1 MSNCVYNSN
10 NPPSSCMNMTGLQD
24 ISSSKTYNFKG
35 NLNANIKIFQKPSK
49 AHNQG
54 LSDMNEPIPTGWN
67 WLNQDVDGIIND
79 GSYNQG
85 ECGSCWAFSV
95 AMVLSDLYA
104 IQYKILSPNLSP
116 LWLITC
122 SNNSNVTVYDGNTPI
137 KFTDFPPN
145 NTEACCGGN
154 NFIGAKWL
162 EDNKKIGTID
172 CWPINQT
179 GFNQLY
185 QGTQTVNT
193 CLDTVKNNIGCYVC
207 DNNNNDKLKATE
219 FGVEKDSTQYL
230 VSHDGTNINISQTIE
245 NIKREIMIGPVM
257 TNMSVPSNFQDWW
270 NNNTKND
277 IFINTLDLT
286 SNKNTVGNHAVSL
299 IGWGNDNGVN
309 YWIMRNS
316 WGKTH
321 DGLGICKMAMTTED
335 TNSNYY
341 MGLDI
346 PIVMDNS
353 SDPVNWLGG
362 AIRMRADNLPES
374 WKDAPKVNLK
384 TRPTGSGASI
394 FGEGLSTSNII
405 KSIKSHWEIYVIVLI
420 IIITLIIVLTV
431 LK

>member
-1 MSNCVYNSN
+1 MSDCVSNSN
-10 NPPSSCMNMTGLQD
+10 NPPDSCKKITGLQD
-24 ISSSKTYNFKG
+24 ISSSRTYNFKG
-35 NLNANIKIFQKPSK
+35 NLNANIKIFQRPSK
-49 AHNQG
+49 AHNQA
-54 LSDMNEPIPTGWN
+54 LSDIQEPIPSNWN
-67 WLNQDVDGIIND
+67 WLNQDVEGIIND

-85 ECGSCWAFSV
+85 QCGSCWAFSV

-104 IQYKILSPNLSP
+104 IQYKIMNPNLSP

-122 SNNSNVTVYDGNTPI
+122 SNNSNVTVHDGDKIINN
-137 KFTDFPPN
+137 FTDFPTN
-145 NTEACCGGN
+145 NTKACCGGN

-172 CWPINQT
+172 CWPINQSS
-179 GFNQLY
+179 FNQLY
-185 QGTQTVNT
+185 NGTQTVNT
-193 CLDTVKNNIGCYVC
+193 CLDTLNIGGCYVC
-207 DNNNNDKLKATE
+207 DNNNDKLKATE

-230 VSHDGTNINISQTIE
+230 VSHDGTNINIPQTIE
-245 NIKREIMIGPVM
+245 NIKREIMVGPVM
-257 TNMSVPSNFQDWW
+257 TNMRVPSNFQDWW
-270 NNNTKND
+270 NNNARNE
-277 IFINTLDLT
+277 IFINTKDLT
-286 SNKNTVGNHAVSL
+286 SNNSTVGNHAVSL
-299 IGWGNDNGVN
+299 VGWGNDNGVN

-321 DGLGICKMAMTTED
+321 DTMGICKIAMTRTD

-346 PIVMDNS
+346 PIIMNNS
-353 SDPVNWLGG
+353 PDPINWLGG

-394 FGEGLSTSNII
+394 FGDGSITSNIFQN
-405 KSIKSHWEIYVIVLI
+405 IKSHWEIYAIVLI
-420 IIITLIIVLTV
+420 IIIAVIIVLTV